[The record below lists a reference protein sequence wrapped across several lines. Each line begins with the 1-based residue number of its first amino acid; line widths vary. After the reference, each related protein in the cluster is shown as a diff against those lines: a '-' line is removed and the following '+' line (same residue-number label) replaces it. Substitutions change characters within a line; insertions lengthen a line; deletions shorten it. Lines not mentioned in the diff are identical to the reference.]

1 MSLLLLFGASGKTV
15 QVSWL
20 EIEAGVAGATNY
32 PITANAGSYTYT
44 GVAATLTR
52 SKVLAASAGSYTLA
66 GVAAT
71 IARSKVLAGASGSY
85 AYSGVSATLLRSKV
99 VVASAGAYV
108 YSGVAATVTYTGSG
122 INYPISA
129 TAGSY
134 TLTGVAATISKTRI
148 LTANAGA
155 YVVSGVASTV
165 ARSRL
170 ITGLAGSYGYTGIA
184 ATIGRSKAIQALAG
198 SYTVTGIPA
207 TVAYTP
213 VAGAYTLFGSAG
225 AYVVSGKDATI
236 TRTGGTQSF
245 SQEVILKPQKW
256 YVKRK
261 KQILLFNSPEEADAF
276 IESEAVAEK
285 AIEQAQ
291 KTSRRARKRLRD
303 KIITVTP
310 EVVDTD
316 YLSSL
321 VDRFNIPVN
330 LPSLIAQQDY
340 DRVMQIMQLAM
351 EMQDE
356 EDIEFLL
363 LM

>member
-1 MSLLLLFGASGKTV
+1 M
-15 QVSWL
+15 
-20 EIEAGVAGATNY
+20 AGAASFTFT
-32 PITANAGSYTYT
+32 PTA
-44 GVAATLTR
+44 
-52 SKVLAASAGSYTLA
+52 
-66 GVAAT
+66 
-71 IARSKVLAGASGSY
+71 
-85 AYSGVSATLLRSKV
+85 
-99 VVASAGAYV
+99 VASAIGAL
-108 YSGVAATVTYTGSG
+108 SGSAAISFGATGTLSSGATADVKVSWIAFDTAASPVDVKVSWIALDTAAAPVDVKVSWIAFDTAAEPCDVKVSWVCFDSAATSG
-122 INYPISA
+122 
-129 TAGSY
+129 
-134 TLTGVAATISKTRI
+134 
-148 LTANAGA
+148 
-155 YVVSGVASTV
+155 
-165 ARSRL
+165 
-170 ITGLAGSYGYTGIA
+170 
-184 ATIGRSKAIQALAG
+184 
-198 SYTVTGIPA
+198 
-207 TVAYTP
+207 
-213 VAGAYTLFGSAG
+213 
-225 AYVVSGKDATI
+225 
-236 TRTGGTQSF
+236 F
-245 SQEVILKPQKW
+245 SQEVILNPRK
-256 YVKRK
+256 YYLKRK

-356 EDIEFLL
+356 EDVELLL

>member
-1 MSLLLLFGASGKTV
+1 MTSFTGWGSSWGSSWGSTDPNALSGTASFSFTASLQVNAGEMQGTASF
-15 QVSWL
+15 S
-20 EIEAGVAGATNY
+20 
-32 PITANAGSYTYT
+32 ITATLVSQAETY
-44 GVAATLTR
+44 
-52 SKVLAASAGSYTLA
+52 
-66 GVAAT
+66 
-71 IARSKVLAGASGSY
+71 
-85 AYSGVSATLLRSKV
+85 
-99 VVASAGAYV
+99 
-108 YSGVAATVTYTGSG
+108 
-122 INYPISA
+122 
-129 TAGSY
+129 
-134 TLTGVAATISKTRI
+134 
-148 LTANAGA
+148 
-155 YVVSGVASTV
+155 
-165 ARSRL
+165 
-170 ITGLAGSYGYTGIA
+170 
-184 ATIGRSKAIQALAG
+184 
-198 SYTVTGIPA
+198 
-207 TVAYTP
+207 
-213 VAGAYTLFGSAG
+213 
-225 AYVVSGKDATI
+225 
-236 TRTGGTQSF
+236 
-245 SQEVILKPQKW
+245 SQEVSIRPRKW

-340 DRVMQIMQLAM
+340 DRVMQIMQLAT

-356 EDIEFLL
+356 EDVELLL